1 MLELIPGS
9 EYNRVK
15 SWGVILVK
23 MMMMMMMTTI
33 NVANTHEC
41 YSTGARDYFKHTVY
55 MISLNP
61 KSPLKQV
68 VFLIICIL

>member
-1 MLELIPGS
+1 
-9 EYNRVK
+9 
-15 SWGVILVK
+15 
-23 MMMMMMMTTI
+23 MTTI

-55 MISLNP
+55 MISFNLL

-68 VFLIICIL
+68 IFHHLHFIDKKI